1 MTTSLLRALV
11 RMGVLDAQ
19 SEHRLVRL
27 LRVEYV
33 LDLSFELE
41 KVVLSQIY
49 FLYLQFDC
57 LLNDRLQ
64 VHHHFGIPP
73 VLRSLVQHAVVW
85 QNGQLDFFCCN
96 FRCFT
101 IIIQCW
107 VLNREKQRN

>member
-41 KVVLSQIY
+41 KVVLS
-49 FLYLQFDC
+49 
-57 LLNDRLQ
+57 
-64 VHHHFGIPP
+64 
-73 VLRSLVQHAVVW
+73 
-85 QNGQLDFFCCN
+85 
-96 FRCFT
+96 
-101 IIIQCW
+101 
-107 VLNREKQRN
+107 